1 MSLIVNA
8 LRHPILI
15 SHLTGANNYSYIHF
29 RNGEQLMISKSLRFL
44 EKKLPYFIRV
54 HKTALINPDCLKE
67 IISPPHAKTSGSVV
81 LEDGKTIPVSRRQW
95 SVLTQKIQP
104 NEKVVQPERSIAL
117 ISSDTTKALL
127 MRQLIAD
134 HWPQTLL
141 HVIENGSMLPHLL
154 LSLTE
159 ADRPALILIDLRQAT
174 PSRLNLLQELKETPQ
189 LQWVPVVLLVSPG
202 ANLNV
207 TGSGYALQANSA
219 VVVSDNNSQFVAIME
234 HICHYWLTMAA
245 LPRV

>member
-15 SHLTGANNYSYIHF
+15 SYLSGANNYSFIHF

-67 IISPPHAKTSGSVV
+67 VHTPPHAKTSGAVV
-81 LEDGKTIPVSRRQW
+81 LEGGTTLPVSRRQW
-95 SVLTQKIQP
+95 GVLTQKIQTS
-104 NEKVVQPERSIAL
+104 ETVVQPERSIAL
-117 ISSDTTKALL
+117 ISGDTTKALL
-127 MRQLIAD
+127 LRQLIAD
-134 HWPQTLL
+134 HWSQTLL
-141 HVIENGSMLPHLL
+141 HVIENGAMLPHLL

-159 ADRPALILIDLRQAT
+159 AERPALILIDVRQAT
-174 PSRLNLLQELKETPQ
+174 ASRLSLLQELKETPQ

-202 ANLNV
+202 ANLNA
-207 TGSGYALQANSA
+207 TGPGYALQANSA
-219 VVVSDNNSQFVAIME
+219 VVISDDNNQFVNIMG
-234 HICHYWLTMAA
+234 HICQYWLTMAA
-245 LPRV
+245 LPKV